1 METLSNLKSIINE
14 SFTQYAGAV
23 LQSRALVDVRDCL
36 KPSARQIFYCMDK
49 YKYTSDKPYSASTA
63 PVAEAMKHF
72 YIHGDS
78 SCLGIIMR
86 AAQPFAMRYPL
97 VDVHGNVGNLMS
109 SGNWAAPRYTKSRLS
124 KMSKSLFADIDK
136 DTISEWRDNFAEDEQ
151 YPAVLPSKG
160 FYNIVNGTSGIGIGM
175 ASSIPQFNIKDVNEA
190 LIKLLWDPT
199 TPFED
204 IYCAPDFATGA
215 ILLNEEQVKESLK
228 NGTGFACKLRAVIE
242 YDTKE
247 RCLVATE
254 IPYGVYT
261 NTICGELEAI
271 LNDEDNPGIDRFNDL
286 TGKTPLIKIYLTKN
300 ANVDRVIK
308 YLYKNTSLQSHYG
321 INMTML
327 EDGRYP
333 RVFGWKETL
342 LQHLKHEELVYRR
355 GFEFDLAKINKR
367 IHILDGLL
375 IALANIEEV
384 VAIIKGSTSTAAA
397 REKLQE
403 KFLLSDAQAKAILEM
418 KLSRLASLEVKK
430 LENERAD
437 LLLEKEKI
445 EAILNNKELLYKE
458 IETGLRAIAT
468 KYGDARRTKVMN
480 IEGEEDEPVE
490 VKSLQ
495 LSLTN
500 KNNIFVTESSSLYTQ
515 RRGGVGTKMKLG
527 NGEFVLSSINIEN
540 VDTVMFFTNTGNL
553 YNCSATALM
562 LNTLV
567 AIESVCSLKNNEKVV
582 AISSVNKK
590 SNKPHILFFTE
601 NGMVKKSLMSDYNT
615 KRSTGIKALT
625 LDEGDCIKSIIFTDS
640 DKVGILTEL
649 GNFVIIETK
658 DIRAIGRT
666 AKGVKAIKLNDGD
679 CVVSAKIIPS
689 DTKEIV
695 SVNNN
700 GLIKKTPIG
709 DFGVQGR
716 GTKGSKI
723 QKIDTDEYIADFYPL
738 TNESEILVASNNSCI
753 KIAVSEI
760 PTLSKGA
767 AGSRSIKLSP
777 NSHIVGISKS

>member
-1 METLSNLKSIINE
+1 MSTANMKPVIE
-14 SFTQYAGAV
+14 SSFRQYAGAV
-23 LQSRALVDVRDCL
+23 LQSRALVDVRDCF
-36 KPSARQIFYCMDK
+36 KPSARQIFYCMQTDK
-49 YKYTSDKPYSASTA
+49 FTHDKPFKKTLKAVGSAMR
-63 PVAEAMKHF
+63 V

-78 SCLGIIMR
+78 SCTGIIMR
-86 AAQPFAMRYPL
+86 SAQPFAMRYPIIE
-97 VDVHGNVGNLMS
+97 VEGSYGNLMES
-109 SGNWAAPRYTKSRLS
+109 ENYAAPRYTSSRLS
-124 KMSKSLFADIDK
+124 QLASRLFEDIDK
-136 DTISEWRDNFAEDEQ
+136 NVIDEWRDNYDDTEQ
-151 YPAVLPSKG
+151 YPTVLPSKG
-160 FYNIVNGTSGIGIGM
+160 FYNIVNGTLGIGIGA
-175 ASSIPQFNIKDVNEA
+175 ASSVPQFNIKDVNEA
-190 LIKLLWDPT
+190 LIKLLWNPSID
-199 TPFED
+199 FNE

-215 ILLNEEQVKESLK
+215 ILLNEEQVKDSLK

-271 LNDEDNPGIDRFNDL
+271 LNSEDNPGIDRFNDL
-286 TGKTPLIKIYLTKN
+286 TGSTPLIKIYLGKN

-327 EDGRYP
+327 ENGRYP
-333 RVFGWKETL
+333 RVFGWKDAL
-342 LQHLKHEELVYRR
+342 LSHIRHEEIVYRR
-355 GFEFDLAKINKR
+355 GFEFDLGKINNR
-367 IHILDGLL
+367 LHILEGLL

-384 VAIIKGSTSTAAA
+384 VQIIKGSTSTAAA

-403 KFLLSDAQAKAILEM
+403 KFLLSDAQAKAILDM

-430 LENERAD
+430 LENEKAE
-437 LLLEKEKI
+437 LLKEKERI
-445 EAILNNKELLYKE
+445 EAILNNTELLYKE
-458 IETGLRAIAT
+458 IEAGFRVVAT
-468 KYGDARRTKVMN
+468 KFGDARRTKIMN

-515 RRGGVGTKMKLG
+515 KRGGVGTKLKLG
-527 NGEFVLSSINIEN
+527 NGEYVMSSINIEN

-553 YNCSATALM
+553 YNCSATSLM

-567 AIESVCSLKNNEKVV
+567 AIESICSVKGKEKVV
-582 AISSVNKK
+582 AISSMNKK
-590 SNKPHILFFTE
+590 SQKPHILFFTE
-601 NGMVKKSLMSDYNT
+601 KGMVKKSLVSDYNT
-615 KRSTGIKALT
+615 KRTTGVKALT
-625 LDEGDCIKSIIFTDS
+625 LDDGDCIKSILFTDS
-640 DKVGILTEL
+640 EKVGILTEL

-666 AKGVKAIKLNDGD
+666 AKGVKAVKLNDGD
-679 CVVSAKIIPS
+679 CLVSAKIIP
-689 DTKEIV
+689 DTTTDIA
-695 SVNNN
+695 SVTNT
-700 GLIKKTPIG
+700 GLIKKTPIS

-723 QKIDTDEYIADFYPL
+723 QKIVDDEWIADFYPL
-738 TNESEILVASNNSCI
+738 TNETEILVASNNSCI
-753 KIAVSEI
+753 KFAVSEI

-777 NSHIVGISKS
+777 NSYIVGISKS

>member
-1 METLSNLKSIINE
+1 MSTANMKPVIE
-14 SFTQYAGAV
+14 SSFRQYAGAV
-23 LQSRALVDVRDCL
+23 LQSRALVDVRDCF
-36 KPSARQIFYCMDK
+36 KPSARQIFYCMQTDK
-49 YKYTSDKPYSASTA
+49 FTHDKPFKKTLKAVGSAMR
-63 PVAEAMKHF
+63 V

-78 SCLGIIMR
+78 SCTGIIMR
-86 AAQPFAMRYPL
+86 SAQPFAMRYPIIE
-97 VDVHGNVGNLMS
+97 VEGSYGNLMES
-109 SGNWAAPRYTKSRLS
+109 ENYAAPRYTSSRLS
-124 KMSKSLFADIDK
+124 QLASRLFEDIDK
-136 DTISEWRDNFAEDEQ
+136 NVIDEWRDNYDDTEQ
-151 YPAVLPSKG
+151 YPTVLPSKG
-160 FYNIVNGTSGIGIGM
+160 FYNIVNGTLGIGIGA
-175 ASSIPQFNIKDVNEA
+175 ASSVPQFNIKDVNEA
-190 LIKLLWDPT
+190 LIKLLWNPSID
-199 TPFED
+199 FNE

-215 ILLNEEQVKESLK
+215 ILLNEEQVKDSLK

-271 LNDEDNPGIDRFNDL
+271 LNSEDNPGIDRFNDL
-286 TGKTPLIKIYLTKN
+286 TGSTPLIKIYLGKS

-327 EDGRYP
+327 ENGRYP
-333 RVFGWKETL
+333 RVFGWKDAL
-342 LQHLKHEELVYRR
+342 LSHIRHEEVVYRR
-355 GFEFDLAKINKR
+355 GFEFDLGKINNR
-367 IHILDGLL
+367 LHILEGLL

-384 VAIIKGSTSTAAA
+384 VQIIKGSTSTAAA

-403 KFLLSDAQAKAILEM
+403 KFLLSDAQAKAILDM

-430 LENERAD
+430 LENEKAE
-437 LLLEKEKI
+437 LLKEKERI
-445 EAILNNKELLYKE
+445 EAILNNTELLYKE
-458 IETGLRAIAT
+458 IEAGFRAVAT
-468 KYGDARRTKVMN
+468 KFGDARRTKIMN

-515 RRGGVGTKMKLG
+515 KRGGVGTKLKLG
-527 NGEFVLSSINIEN
+527 NGEYVMSSINIEN

-553 YNCSATALM
+553 YNCSATSLM

-567 AIESVCSLKNNEKVV
+567 AIESVCSVKGKEKVV
-582 AISSVNKK
+582 AISSMNKK
-590 SNKPHILFFTE
+590 SQKPHILFFTE
-601 NGMVKKSLMSDYNT
+601 KGMIKKSLVSDYNT
-615 KRSTGIKALT
+615 KRTTGVKALT
-625 LDEGDCIKSIIFTDS
+625 LDDGDCIKSILFTDS
-640 DKVGILTEL
+640 EKVGILTEL

-666 AKGVKAIKLNDGD
+666 AKGVKAVKLNDGD
-679 CVVSAKIIPS
+679 CLVSAKIIP
-689 DTKEIV
+689 DTTTDIA
-695 SVNNN
+695 SVTNT
-700 GLIKKTPIG
+700 GLIKKTPIS

-723 QKIDTDEYIADFYPL
+723 QKIVDDEWIADFYPL
-738 TNESEILVASNNSCI
+738 TNETEILVASNNSCI
-753 KIAVSEI
+753 KFAVSEI

-777 NSHIVGISKS
+777 NSYIVGISKS

>member
-1 METLSNLKSIINE
+1 MSTANMKPVIE
-14 SFTQYAGAV
+14 SSFRQYAGAV
-23 LQSRALVDVRDCL
+23 LQSRALVDVRDCF
-36 KPSARQIFYCMDK
+36 KPSARQIFYCMQTDK
-49 YKYTSDKPYSASTA
+49 FTHDKPFKKTLKAVGSAMR
-63 PVAEAMKHF
+63 V

-78 SCLGIIMR
+78 SCTGIIMR
-86 AAQPFAMRYPL
+86 SAQPFAMRYPIIE
-97 VDVHGNVGNLMS
+97 VEGSYGNLMES
-109 SGNWAAPRYTKSRLS
+109 ENYAAPRYTSSRLS
-124 KMSKSLFADIDK
+124 QLASRLFEDIDK
-136 DTISEWRDNFAEDEQ
+136 NVIDEWRDNYDDTEQ
-151 YPAVLPSKG
+151 YPTVLPSKG
-160 FYNIVNGTSGIGIGM
+160 FYNIVNGTLGIGIGA
-175 ASSIPQFNIKDVNEA
+175 ASSVPQFNIKDVNEA
-190 LIKLLWDPT
+190 LIKLLWNPSID
-199 TPFED
+199 FNE

-215 ILLNEEQVKESLK
+215 ILLNEEQVKDSLK

-271 LNDEDNPGIDRFNDL
+271 LNSEDNPGIDRFNDL
-286 TGKTPLIKIYLTKN
+286 TGSTPLIKIYLGKS

-327 EDGRYP
+327 ENGRYP
-333 RVFGWKETL
+333 RVFGWKDAL
-342 LQHLKHEELVYRR
+342 LSHIRHEEIVYRR
-355 GFEFDLAKINKR
+355 GFEFDLGKINNR
-367 IHILDGLL
+367 LHILEGLL

-384 VAIIKGSTSTAAA
+384 VQIIKGSTSTAAA

-403 KFLLSDAQAKAILEM
+403 KFLLSDAQAKAILDM

-430 LENERAD
+430 LENEKAE
-437 LLLEKEKI
+437 LLKEKERI
-445 EAILNNKELLYKE
+445 EAILNNTELLYKE
-458 IETGLRAIAT
+458 IEAGFRAVAT
-468 KYGDARRTKVMN
+468 KFGDARRTKIMN

-515 RRGGVGTKMKLG
+515 KRGGVGTKLKLG
-527 NGEFVLSSINIEN
+527 NGEYVMSSINIEN

-553 YNCSATALM
+553 YNCSATSLM

-567 AIESVCSLKNNEKVV
+567 AIESVCSVKSKEKVV
-582 AISSVNKK
+582 AISSMNKK
-590 SNKPHILFFTE
+590 SQKPHILFFTE
-601 NGMVKKSLMSDYNT
+601 KGMVKKSLVSDYNT
-615 KRSTGIKALT
+615 KRTTGVKALT
-625 LDEGDCIKSIIFTDS
+625 LDDGDCIKSILFTDS
-640 DKVGILTEL
+640 EKVGILTEL

-666 AKGVKAIKLNDGD
+666 AKGVKAVKLNDGD
-679 CVVSAKIIPS
+679 CLVSAKIIP
-689 DTKEIV
+689 DTTTDIA
-695 SVNNN
+695 SVTNT
-700 GLIKKTPIG
+700 GLIKKTPIS

-723 QKIDTDEYIADFYPL
+723 QKIVDDEWIADFYPL
-738 TNESEILVASNNSCI
+738 TNETEILVASNNSCI
-753 KIAVSEI
+753 KFAVSEI

-777 NSHIVGISKS
+777 NSYIVGISKS

>member
-1 METLSNLKSIINE
+1 MSNLGKVVND

-23 LQSRALVDVRDCL
+23 LQSRALVDVRDCF
-36 KPSARQIFYCMDK
+36 KPSARQIFYCMQTDK
-49 YKYTSDKPYSASTA
+49 FTNDKPFKKTLKAIGSA
-63 PVAEAMKHF
+63 MRM

-78 SCLGIIMR
+78 SCEGVIMR
-86 AAQPFAMRYPL
+86 AGQPFAMRYPIIE
-97 VDVHGNVGNLMS
+97 VEGSYGNLME
-109 SGNWAAPRYTKSRLS
+109 SGNWAAPRYTSSKLS
-124 KMSKSLFADIDK
+124 KVASYLFEDIDK
-136 DTISEWRDNFAEDEQ
+136 NVIDEWRDNYDDTEQ
-151 YPAVLPSKG
+151 YPTVLPSKG
-160 FYNIVNGTSGIGIGM
+160 FYNIVNGTLGIGIGA
-175 ASSIPQFNIKDVNEA
+175 ASSVPQFNIKDVNEA
-190 LIKLLWDPT
+190 LIKLLWNPAID
-199 TPFED
+199 FEE

-215 ILLNEEQVKESLK
+215 ILLNEEQIKESLK

-271 LNDEDNPGIDRFNDL
+271 LNSEDNPGIDRFNDL
-286 TGKTPLIKIYLTKN
+286 TGSTPLIKIYLSKS

-333 RVFGWKETL
+333 RVFGWKDAL
-342 LQHLKHEELVYRR
+342 LSHIRHEETVYRR
-355 GFEFDLAKINKR
+355 GFEFDLGKINNR
-367 IHILDGLL
+367 LHILEGLL

-384 VAIIKGSTSTAAA
+384 VQIIKGSTSTAAA

-403 KFLLSDAQAKAILEM
+403 KFLLSDAQAKAILDM

-430 LENERAD
+430 LENEKAE
-437 LLLEKEKI
+437 LLKEKERI
-445 EAILNNKELLYKE
+445 EAILNNTELLYKE
-458 IETGLRAIAT
+458 IETGFRAVAT
-468 KYGDARRTKVMN
+468 KFGDARRTKIMN

-515 RRGGVGTKMKLG
+515 KRGGVGTKLKLG
-527 NGEFVLSSINIEN
+527 NGEYVMSSINIEN

-553 YNCSATALM
+553 YNCSATSLM

-567 AIESVCSLKNNEKVV
+567 AIESVCSVKNNEKVV
-582 AISSVNKK
+582 AISSMNKK
-590 SNKPHILFFTE
+590 SSKPHILFFTE
-601 NGMVKKSLMSDYNT
+601 KGMVKKSLVSDYNT
-615 KRSTGIKALT
+615 KRTTGVKALT
-625 LDEGDCIKSIIFTDS
+625 LDDGDCIKSILFTDS
-640 DKVGILTEL
+640 EKVGILTEL

-679 CVVSAKIIPS
+679 CLVSAKIIPETTTDIAS
-689 DTKEIV
+689 V
-695 SVNNN
+695 SNI
-700 GLIKKTPIG
+700 GLIKKTPIS

-723 QKIDTDEYIADFYPL
+723 QKIGEDEWIADFYPL
-738 TNESEILVASNNSCI
+738 TIETEILVASNNSCI
-753 KIAVSEI
+753 KFAVSEI

>member
-1 METLSNLKSIINE
+1 MSNLGRVVND

-23 LQSRALVDVRDCL
+23 LQSRALVDVRDCF
-36 KPSARQIFYCMDK
+36 KPSARQIFYCMQTDK
-49 YKYTSDKPYSASTA
+49 FTNDKPFKKTLKAIGSA
-63 PVAEAMKHF
+63 MRM

-78 SCLGIIMR
+78 SCEGVIMR
-86 AAQPFAMRYPL
+86 AGQPFAMRYPIIE
-97 VDVHGNVGNLMS
+97 VEGSYGNLME
-109 SGNWAAPRYTKSRLS
+109 SGNWAAPRYTSSKLS
-124 KMSKSLFADIDK
+124 KVATYLFEDIDK
-136 DTISEWRDNFAEDEQ
+136 NVIDEWRDNYDDTEQ
-151 YPAVLPSKG
+151 YPTVLPSKG
-160 FYNIVNGTSGIGIGM
+160 FYNIVNGTLGIGIGA
-175 ASSIPQFNIKDVNEA
+175 ASSVPQFNIKDVNEA
-190 LIKLLWDPT
+190 LIKLLWNPSID
-199 TPFED
+199 FNE

-215 ILLNEEQVKESLK
+215 ILLNEEQVKDSLK

-271 LNDEDNPGIDRFNDL
+271 LNSEDNPGIDRFNDL
-286 TGKTPLIKIYLTKN
+286 TGSTPLIKIYLGKS

-327 EDGRYP
+327 ENGRYP
-333 RVFGWKETL
+333 RVFGWKDAL
-342 LQHLKHEELVYRR
+342 LSHIRHEETVYRR
-355 GFEFDLAKINKR
+355 GFEFDLGKINNR
-367 IHILDGLL
+367 LHILEGLL

-384 VAIIKGSTSTAAA
+384 VQIIKGSTSTAAA

-403 KFLLSDAQAKAILEM
+403 KFLLSDAQAKAILDM

-430 LENERAD
+430 LENEKAE
-437 LLLEKEKI
+437 LLKEKERI
-445 EAILNNKELLYKE
+445 EAILNNTELLYKE
-458 IETGLRAIAT
+458 IEAGFRAVAT
-468 KYGDARRTKVMN
+468 KFGDARRTKIMN

-515 RRGGVGTKMKLG
+515 KRGGVGTKLKLG
-527 NGEFVLSSINIEN
+527 NGEYVMSSINIEN

-553 YNCSATALM
+553 YNCSATSLM

-567 AIESVCSLKNNEKVV
+567 AIESVCSVKGKEKVV
-582 AISSVNKK
+582 AISSMNKK
-590 SNKPHILFFTE
+590 SQKPHILFFTE
-601 NGMVKKSLMSDYNT
+601 KGMVKKSLVSDYNT
-615 KRSTGIKALT
+615 KRTTGVKALT
-625 LDEGDCIKSIIFTDS
+625 LDDGDCIKSILFTDS
-640 DKVGILTEL
+640 EKVGILTEL

-666 AKGVKAIKLNDGD
+666 AKGVKAVKLNDGD
-679 CVVSAKIIPS
+679 CLVSAKIIP
-689 DTKEIV
+689 DTTTDIA
-695 SVNNN
+695 SVTNT
-700 GLIKKTPIG
+700 GLIKKTPIS

-723 QKIDTDEYIADFYPL
+723 QKIVDDEWIADFYPL
-738 TNESEILVASNNSCI
+738 TNETEILVASNNSCI
-753 KIAVSEI
+753 KFAVSEI

-777 NSHIVGISKS
+777 NSYIVGISKS

>member
-1 METLSNLKSIINE
+1 MSTANMKPVIE
-14 SFTQYAGAV
+14 SSFRQYAGAV
-23 LQSRALVDVRDCL
+23 LQSRALVDVRDCF
-36 KPSARQIFYCMDK
+36 KPSARQIFYCMQTDK
-49 YKYTSDKPYSASTA
+49 FTHDKPFKKTLKAVGSAMR
-63 PVAEAMKHF
+63 V

-78 SCLGIIMR
+78 SCTGIIMR
-86 AAQPFAMRYPL
+86 SAQPFAMRYPIIE
-97 VDVHGNVGNLMS
+97 VEGSYGNLMES
-109 SGNWAAPRYTKSRLS
+109 ENYAAPRYTSSRLS
-124 KMSKSLFADIDK
+124 QLASRLFEDIDK
-136 DTISEWRDNFAEDEQ
+136 NVIDEWRDNYDDTEQ
-151 YPAVLPSKG
+151 YPTVLPSKG
-160 FYNIVNGTSGIGIGM
+160 FYNIVNGTLGIGIGA
-175 ASSIPQFNIKDVNEA
+175 ASSVPQFNIKDVNEA
-190 LIKLLWDPT
+190 LIKLLWNPSID
-199 TPFED
+199 FNE

-215 ILLNEEQVKESLK
+215 ILLNEEQVKDSLK

-271 LNDEDNPGIDRFNDL
+271 LNSEDNPGIDRFNDL
-286 TGKTPLIKIYLTKN
+286 TGSTPLIKIYLGKS

-327 EDGRYP
+327 ENGRYP
-333 RVFGWKETL
+333 RVFGWKDAL
-342 LQHLKHEELVYRR
+342 LSHIRHEEVVYRR
-355 GFEFDLAKINKR
+355 GFEFDLGKINNR
-367 IHILDGLL
+367 LHILEGLL

-384 VAIIKGSTSTAAA
+384 VQIIKGSTSTAAA

-403 KFLLSDAQAKAILEM
+403 KFLLSDAQAKAILDM

-430 LENERAD
+430 LENEKAE
-437 LLLEKEKI
+437 LLKEKERI
-445 EAILNNKELLYKE
+445 EAILNNTELLYKE
-458 IETGLRAIAT
+458 IEAGFRVVAT
-468 KYGDARRTKVMN
+468 KFGDARRTKIMN

-515 RRGGVGTKMKLG
+515 KRGGVGTKLKLG
-527 NGEFVLSSINIEN
+527 NGEYVMSSINIEN

-553 YNCSATALM
+553 YNCSATSLM

-567 AIESVCSLKNNEKVV
+567 AIESVCSVKGKEKVV
-582 AISSVNKK
+582 AISSMNKK
-590 SNKPHILFFTE
+590 SQKPHILFFTE
-601 NGMVKKSLMSDYNT
+601 KGMVKKSLVSDYNT
-615 KRSTGIKALT
+615 KRTTGVKALT
-625 LDEGDCIKSIIFTDS
+625 LDDGDCIKSILFTDS
-640 DKVGILTEL
+640 EKVGILTEL

-666 AKGVKAIKLNDGD
+666 AKGVKAVKLNDGD
-679 CVVSAKIIPS
+679 CLVSAKIIP
-689 DTKEIV
+689 DTTTDIA
-695 SVNNN
+695 SVTNT
-700 GLIKKTPIG
+700 GLIKKTPIS

-723 QKIDTDEYIADFYPL
+723 QKIGDDEWIADFYPL
-738 TNESEILVASNNSCI
+738 TNETEILVASNNSCI
-753 KIAVSEI
+753 KFAVSEI

-777 NSHIVGISKS
+777 NSYIVGISKS

>member
-1 METLSNLKSIINE
+1 MSNLGRVVND

-23 LQSRALVDVRDCL
+23 LQSRALVDVRDCF
-36 KPSARQIFYCMDK
+36 KPSARQIFYCMQTDK
-49 YKYTSDKPYSASTA
+49 FTNDKPFKKTLKAIGSA
-63 PVAEAMKHF
+63 MRM

-78 SCLGIIMR
+78 SCEGVIMR
-86 AAQPFAMRYPL
+86 AGQPFAMRYPIIE
-97 VDVHGNVGNLMS
+97 VEGSYGNLME
-109 SGNWAAPRYTKSRLS
+109 SGNWAAPRYTSSKLS
-124 KMSKSLFADIDK
+124 KVATYLFEDIDK
-136 DTISEWRDNFAEDEQ
+136 NVIDEWRDNYDDTEQ
-151 YPAVLPSKG
+151 YPTVLPSKG
-160 FYNIVNGTSGIGIGM
+160 FYNIVNGTLGIGIGA
-175 ASSIPQFNIKDVNEA
+175 ASSVPQFNIKDVNEA
-190 LIKLLWDPT
+190 LIKLLWNPSID
-199 TPFED
+199 FNE

-215 ILLNEEQVKESLK
+215 ILLNEEQVKDSLK

-271 LNDEDNPGIDRFNDL
+271 LNSEDNPGIDRFNDL
-286 TGKTPLIKIYLTKN
+286 TGSTPLIKIYLGKS

-327 EDGRYP
+327 ENGRYP
-333 RVFGWKETL
+333 RVFGWKDAL
-342 LQHLKHEELVYRR
+342 LSHIRHEEVVYRR
-355 GFEFDLAKINKR
+355 GFEFDLGKINNR
-367 IHILDGLL
+367 LHILEGLL

-384 VAIIKGSTSTAAA
+384 VQIIKGSTSTAAA

-403 KFLLSDAQAKAILEM
+403 KFLLSDAQAKAILDM

-430 LENERAD
+430 LENEKAE
-437 LLLEKEKI
+437 LLKEKERI
-445 EAILNNKELLYKE
+445 EAILNNTELLYKE
-458 IETGLRAIAT
+458 IEAGFRAVAT
-468 KYGDARRTKVMN
+468 KFGDARRTKIMN

-515 RRGGVGTKMKLG
+515 KRGGVGTKLKLG
-527 NGEFVLSSINIEN
+527 NGEYVMSSINIEN

-553 YNCSATALM
+553 YNCSATSLM

-567 AIESVCSLKNNEKVV
+567 AIESVCSVKSKEKVV
-582 AISSVNKK
+582 AISSMNKK
-590 SNKPHILFFTE
+590 SQKPHILFFTE
-601 NGMVKKSLMSDYNT
+601 KGMVKKSLVSDYNT
-615 KRSTGIKALT
+615 KRTTGVKALT
-625 LDEGDCIKSIIFTDS
+625 LDDGDCIKSILFTDS
-640 DKVGILTEL
+640 EKVGILTEL

-666 AKGVKAIKLNDGD
+666 AKGVKAVKLNDGD
-679 CVVSAKIIPS
+679 CLVSAKIIPEATN
-689 DTKEIV
+689 DIA
-695 SVNNN
+695 SVTNT
-700 GLIKKTPIG
+700 GLIKKTPIS

-723 QKIDTDEYIADFYPL
+723 QKIVDNEWIADFYPL
-738 TNESEILVASNNSCI
+738 TNETEILVASNNSCI
-753 KIAVSEI
+753 KFAVSEI

-777 NSHIVGISKS
+777 NSYIVGISKS

>member
-1 METLSNLKSIINE
+1 MSNLGKVVNE

-23 LQSRALVDVRDCL
+23 LQSRALVDVRDCF
-36 KPSARQIFYCMDK
+36 KPSARQIFYCMQTDK
-49 YKYTSDKPYSASTA
+49 FTNDKPFKKTLKAIGSA
-63 PVAEAMKHF
+63 MRM

-78 SCLGIIMR
+78 SCEGVIMR
-86 AAQPFAMRYPL
+86 AGQPFAMRYPIIE
-97 VDVHGNVGNLMS
+97 VEGSYGNLME
-109 SGNWAAPRYTKSRLS
+109 SGNWAAPRYTSSKLS
-124 KMSKSLFADIDK
+124 KVASYLFEDIDK
-136 DTISEWRDNFAEDEQ
+136 NVIDEWRDNYDDTEQ
-151 YPAVLPSKG
+151 YPTVLPSKG
-160 FYNIVNGTSGIGIGM
+160 FYNIVNGTLGIGIGA
-175 ASSIPQFNIKDVNEA
+175 ASSVPQFNIKDVNEA
-190 LIKLLWDPT
+190 LIKLLWNPAID
-199 TPFED
+199 FEE

-215 ILLNEEQVKESLK
+215 ILLNEEQIKESLK

-271 LNDEDNPGIDRFNDL
+271 LNSEDNPGIDRFNDL
-286 TGKTPLIKIYLTKN
+286 TGSTPLIKIYLTKS

-333 RVFGWKETL
+333 RVFGWKDAL
-342 LQHLKHEELVYRR
+342 LSHIRHEETVYRR
-355 GFEFDLAKINKR
+355 GFEFDLAKINNR
-367 IHILDGLL
+367 LHILEGLL

-384 VAIIKGSTSTAAA
+384 VQIIKGSTSTAAA

-403 KFLLSDAQAKAILEM
+403 KFLLSDAQSKAILDM

-430 LENERAD
+430 LENEKAE
-437 LLLEKEKI
+437 LIKEKERI
-445 EAILNNKELLYKE
+445 EAILNNTELLYKE
-458 IETGLRAIAT
+458 IEAGFRAVAT
-468 KYGDARRTKVMN
+468 KFGDARRTKIMN

-515 RRGGVGTKMKLG
+515 KRGGVGTKLKLG
-527 NGEFVLSSINIEN
+527 NGEYVMSSINIEN
-540 VDTVMFFTNTGNL
+540 VDTVMFFTNIGNL
-553 YNCSATALM
+553 YNCSATSLM

-567 AIESVCSLKNNEKVV
+567 AIESICSVKNNEKVV
-582 AISSVNKK
+582 AISSMNKK
-590 SNKPHILFFTE
+590 SSKPHILFFTE
-601 NGMVKKSLMSDYNT
+601 KGMVKKSLVSDYNT
-615 KRSTGIKALT
+615 KRTTGVKALT
-625 LDEGDCIKSIIFTDS
+625 LDDGDCIKSILFTDS
-640 DKVGILTEL
+640 EKVGILTEL

-679 CVVSAKIIPS
+679 CLVSAKIIPETTTDIAS
-689 DTKEIV
+689 V
-695 SVNNN
+695 SNI
-700 GLIKKTPIG
+700 GLIKKTPIS
-709 DFGVQGR
+709 DFSTQGR

-723 QKIDTDEYIADFYPL
+723 QKIGEDEWIADFYPL
-738 TNESEILVASNNSCI
+738 TTETEILVASNNSCI
-753 KIAVSEI
+753 KFAVSEI

>member
-1 METLSNLKSIINE
+1 MSNLSSIITE

-23 LQSRALVDVRDCL
+23 LQSRALIDVRDCV
-36 KPSARQIFYCMDK
+36 KPSARQIFYALYTDK
-49 YKYTSDKPYSASTA
+49 FVHTKPYKKTLKAVGSLSR
-63 PVAEAMKHF
+63 F

-78 SCLGIIMR
+78 SAVGVLMR
-86 AAQPFAMRYPL
+86 SGQDFSMRYPL
-97 VDVHGNVGNLMS
+97 VDINGNCGTQFKPKD
-109 SGNWAAPRYTKSRLS
+109 WAHQRYTESRLAEIS
-124 KMSKSLFADIDK
+124 SIMFEDIEK
-136 DTISEWRDNFAEDEQ
+136 NTISEWRDNYDDTEQ

-160 FYNIVNGTSGIGIGM
+160 FYNIVNGTMGIGIG
-175 ASSIPQFNIKDVNEA
+175 AAASIPQFNLKEVNEA
-190 LIKLLWDPT
+190 LIKLLWNSNVD
-199 TPFED
+199 FEE
-204 IYCAPDFATGA
+204 IYCAPDFATGG

-228 NGTGFACKLRAVIE
+228 NGTGFACKLRAVVE
-242 YDTKE
+242 YDSKE
-247 RCLVATE
+247 RCLIATE

-261 NTICGELEAI
+261 NTICEELKAI
-271 LNDEDNPGIDRFNDL
+271 LNDENNPGIDKYNDL
-286 TGKTPLIKIYLTKN
+286 TGETTIIKIYLSKN
-300 ANVDRVIK
+300 ANIDKVIK

-333 RVFGWKETL
+333 RVFGWKDAL
-342 LQHLKHEELVYRR
+342 LSHLKHEEIVYRR
-355 GFEFDLAKINKR
+355 GFEFDLSKINNR
-367 IHILDGLL
+367 LHILDGLL

-384 VAIIKGSTSTAAA
+384 VQIIKGATSTAAA

-403 KFLLSDAQAKAILEM
+403 KFLLTDVQAKAILDM

-430 LENERAD
+430 LENEKAE
-437 LLLEKEKI
+437 LLTEKERI

-458 IETGLRAIAT
+458 IENGFNEVI
-468 KYGDARRTKVMN
+468 KKFGDARRTKIMN
-480 IEGEEDEPVE
+480 IESEEDEPVE

-500 KNNIFVTESSSLYTQ
+500 KNNIFVTESSSLYKQ
-515 RRGGVGTKMKLG
+515 KRGGVGTKLKLG

-567 AIESVCSLKNNEKVV
+567 AIESVCAVKPNEQVV
-582 AISSVNKK
+582 AISSMNKK
-590 SNKPHILFFTE
+590 NAKPHILFFTE
-601 NGMVKKSLMSDYNT
+601 KGMVKKSLVSDYNT
-615 KRSTGIKALT
+615 KRTTGVKALT
-625 LDEGDCIKSIIFTDS
+625 LDDGDCIKSIIFTDS
-640 DKVGILTEL
+640 DRVGILTEL

-666 AKGVKAIKLNDGD
+666 AKGVKAIKLNEGD
-679 CVVSAKIIPS
+679 CVVSAKIIPTTTTDIAS
-689 DTKEIV
+689 V
-695 SVNNN
+695 SNI
-700 GLIKKTPIG
+700 GLIKKTPIA

-723 QKIDTDEYIADFYPL
+723 QKIGEDEWIADFYPL
-738 TNESEILVASNNSCI
+738 TTETEILVASNNSCI
-753 KIAVSEI
+753 KFSVSEI
-760 PTLSKGA
+760 PALSKGA

>member
-1 METLSNLKSIINE
+1 MSTANMKPVIE
-14 SFTQYAGAV
+14 SSFRQYAGAV
-23 LQSRALVDVRDCL
+23 LQSRALVDVRDCF
-36 KPSARQIFYCMDK
+36 KPSARQIFYCMQTDK
-49 YKYTSDKPYSASTA
+49 FTHDKPFKKTLKAVGSAMR
-63 PVAEAMKHF
+63 V

-78 SCLGIIMR
+78 SCTGIIMR
-86 AAQPFAMRYPL
+86 SAQPFAMRYPIIE
-97 VDVHGNVGNLMS
+97 VEGSYGNLMES
-109 SGNWAAPRYTKSRLS
+109 ENYAAPRYTSSRLS
-124 KMSKSLFADIDK
+124 QLASRLFEDIDK
-136 DTISEWRDNFAEDEQ
+136 NVIDEWRDNYDDTEQ
-151 YPAVLPSKG
+151 YPTVLPSKG
-160 FYNIVNGTSGIGIGM
+160 FYNIVNGTLGIGIGA
-175 ASSIPQFNIKDVNEA
+175 ASSVPQFNIKDVNEA
-190 LIKLLWDPT
+190 LIKLLWNPSID
-199 TPFED
+199 FNE

-215 ILLNEEQVKESLK
+215 ILLNEEQVKDSLK

-271 LNDEDNPGIDRFNDL
+271 LNSEDNPGIDRFNDL
-286 TGKTPLIKIYLTKN
+286 TGSTPLIKIYLGKN

-327 EDGRYP
+327 ENGRYP
-333 RVFGWKETL
+333 RVFGWKDAL
-342 LQHLKHEELVYRR
+342 LSHIRHEETVYRR
-355 GFEFDLAKINKR
+355 GFEFDLGKINNR
-367 IHILDGLL
+367 LHILEGLL
-375 IALANIEEV
+375 IALASIEEV
-384 VAIIKGSTSTAAA
+384 VQIIKGSTSTAAA

-403 KFLLSDAQAKAILEM
+403 KFLLSDAQAKAILDM

-430 LENERAD
+430 LENEKAE
-437 LLLEKEKI
+437 LLKEKERI
-445 EAILNNKELLYKE
+445 EAILNNTELLYKE
-458 IETGLRAIAT
+458 IEAGFRAVAT
-468 KYGDARRTKVMN
+468 KFGDARRTKIMN

-515 RRGGVGTKMKLG
+515 KRGGVGTKLKLG
-527 NGEFVLSSINIEN
+527 NGEYVMSSINIEN

-553 YNCSATALM
+553 YNCSATSLM

-567 AIESVCSLKNNEKVV
+567 AIESICSVKGKEKVV
-582 AISSVNKK
+582 AISSMNKK
-590 SNKPHILFFTE
+590 SQKPHILFFTE
-601 NGMVKKSLMSDYNT
+601 KGMVKKSLVSDYNT
-615 KRSTGIKALT
+615 KRTTGVKALT
-625 LDEGDCIKSIIFTDS
+625 LDDGDCIKSILFTDS
-640 DKVGILTEL
+640 EKVGILTEL

-666 AKGVKAIKLNDGD
+666 AKGVKAVKLNDGD
-679 CVVSAKIIPS
+679 CLVSAKIIP
-689 DTKEIV
+689 DTTTDIA
-695 SVNNN
+695 SVTNT
-700 GLIKKTPIG
+700 GLIKKTPIS

-723 QKIDTDEYIADFYPL
+723 QKIVDDEWIADFYPL
-738 TNESEILVASNNSCI
+738 TNETEILVASNNSCI
-753 KIAVSEI
+753 KFAVSEI

-777 NSHIVGISKS
+777 NSYIVGISKS

>member
-1 METLSNLKSIINE
+1 MSTANMKPVIE
-14 SFTQYAGAV
+14 SSFRQYAGAV
-23 LQSRALVDVRDCL
+23 LQSRALVDVRDCF
-36 KPSARQIFYCMDK
+36 KPSARQIFYCMQTDK
-49 YKYTSDKPYSASTA
+49 FTHDKPFKKTLKAVGSAMR
-63 PVAEAMKHF
+63 V

-78 SCLGIIMR
+78 SCTGIIMR
-86 AAQPFAMRYPL
+86 SAQPFAMRYPIIE
-97 VDVHGNVGNLMS
+97 VEGSYGNLMES
-109 SGNWAAPRYTKSRLS
+109 ENYAAPRYTSSKLS
-124 KMSKSLFADIDK
+124 KVASYLFEDIDK
-136 DTISEWRDNFAEDEQ
+136 NVIDEWRDNYDDTEQ
-151 YPAVLPSKG
+151 YPTVLPSKG
-160 FYNIVNGTSGIGIGM
+160 FYNIVNGTLGIGIGA
-175 ASSIPQFNIKDVNEA
+175 ASSVPQFNIKDVNEA
-190 LIKLLWDPT
+190 LIKLLWNPAID
-199 TPFED
+199 FEE

-215 ILLNEEQVKESLK
+215 ILLNEEQIKESLK

-271 LNDEDNPGIDRFNDL
+271 LNSEDNPGIDRFNDL
-286 TGKTPLIKIYLTKN
+286 TGSTPLIKIYLSKS

-333 RVFGWKETL
+333 RVFGWKDAL
-342 LQHLKHEELVYRR
+342 LSHIRHEETVYRR
-355 GFEFDLAKINKR
+355 GFEFDLGKINNR
-367 IHILDGLL
+367 LHILEGLL

-384 VAIIKGSTSTAAA
+384 VQIIKGSTSTAAA

-403 KFLLSDAQAKAILEM
+403 KFLLSDAQAKAILDM

-430 LENERAD
+430 LENEKTE
-437 LLLEKEKI
+437 LLKEKERI
-445 EAILNNKELLYKE
+445 EAILNNTELLYKE
-458 IETGLRAIAT
+458 IEAGFRAVAT
-468 KYGDARRTKVMN
+468 KFGDARRTKIMN

-515 RRGGVGTKMKLG
+515 KRGGVGTKLKLG
-527 NGEFVLSSINIEN
+527 NGEYVMSSINIEN

-553 YNCSATALM
+553 YNCSATSLM

-567 AIESVCSLKNNEKVV
+567 AIESVCSVKNNEKVV
-582 AISSVNKK
+582 AISSMNKK
-590 SNKPHILFFTE
+590 ATKPHILFFTE
-601 NGMVKKSLMSDYNT
+601 KGMVKKSLVSDYNT
-615 KRSTGIKALT
+615 KRTTGVKALT
-625 LDEGDCIKSIIFTDS
+625 LDDDDCIKSILFTDS
-640 DKVGILTEL
+640 EKVGILTEL

-666 AKGVKAIKLNDGD
+666 AKGVKAIKLNEGD
-679 CVVSAKIIPS
+679 CLVSAKIIPETTTDIAS
-689 DTKEIV
+689 V
-695 SVNNN
+695 SNI
-700 GLIKKTPIG
+700 GLIKKTPIS

-723 QKIDTDEYIADFYPL
+723 QKIGEDEWIADFYPL
-738 TNESEILVASNNSCI
+738 TTETEILVASNNSCI
-753 KIAVSEI
+753 KFAVSEI
-760 PTLSKGA
+760 PALSKGA

>member
-1 METLSNLKSIINE
+1 MSNLGRVVND

-23 LQSRALVDVRDCL
+23 LQSRALVDVRDCF
-36 KPSARQIFYCMDK
+36 KPSARQIFYCMQTDK
-49 YKYTSDKPYSASTA
+49 FTNDKPFKKTLKAIGSA
-63 PVAEAMKHF
+63 MRM

-78 SCLGIIMR
+78 SCEGVIMR
-86 AAQPFAMRYPL
+86 AGQPFAMRYPIIE
-97 VDVHGNVGNLMS
+97 VEGSYGNLME
-109 SGNWAAPRYTKSRLS
+109 SGNWAAPRYTSSKLS
-124 KMSKSLFADIDK
+124 KVATYLFEDIDK
-136 DTISEWRDNFAEDEQ
+136 NVIDEWRDNYDDTEQ
-151 YPAVLPSKG
+151 YPTVLPSKG
-160 FYNIVNGTSGIGIGM
+160 FYNIVNGTLGIGIGA
-175 ASSIPQFNIKDVNEA
+175 ASSVPQFNIKDVNEA
-190 LIKLLWDPT
+190 LIKLLWNPSID
-199 TPFED
+199 FNE

-215 ILLNEEQVKESLK
+215 ILLNEEQVKDSLK

-271 LNDEDNPGIDRFNDL
+271 LNSEDNPGIDRFNDL
-286 TGKTPLIKIYLTKN
+286 TGSTPLIKIYLGKS

-327 EDGRYP
+327 ENGRYP
-333 RVFGWKETL
+333 RVFGWKDAL
-342 LQHLKHEELVYRR
+342 LSHIRHEEVVYRR
-355 GFEFDLAKINKR
+355 GFEFDLGKINNR
-367 IHILDGLL
+367 LHILEGLL

-384 VAIIKGSTSTAAA
+384 VQIIKGSTSTAAA

-403 KFLLSDAQAKAILEM
+403 KFLLSDAQAKAILDM

-430 LENERAD
+430 LENEKAE
-437 LLLEKEKI
+437 LLKEKERI
-445 EAILNNKELLYKE
+445 EAILNNTELLYKE
-458 IETGLRAIAT
+458 IEAGFRAVAT
-468 KYGDARRTKVMN
+468 KFGDARRTKIMN

-515 RRGGVGTKMKLG
+515 KRGGVGTKLKLG
-527 NGEFVLSSINIEN
+527 NGEYVMSSINIEN

-553 YNCSATALM
+553 YNCSATSLM

-567 AIESVCSLKNNEKVV
+567 AIESVCSVKGKEKVV
-582 AISSVNKK
+582 AISSMNKK
-590 SNKPHILFFTE
+590 SQKPHILFFTE
-601 NGMVKKSLMSDYNT
+601 KGMVKKSLVSDYNT
-615 KRSTGIKALT
+615 KRTTGVKALT
-625 LDEGDCIKSIIFTDS
+625 LDDGDCIKSILFTDS
-640 DKVGILTEL
+640 EKVGILTEL

-679 CVVSAKIIPS
+679 CLVSAKIIPEATT
-689 DTKEIV
+689 DIA
-695 SVNNN
+695 SVTNT
-700 GLIKKTPIG
+700 GLIKKTPIS

-723 QKIDTDEYIADFYPL
+723 QKIVVDEWIADFYPL
-738 TNESEILVASNNSCI
+738 TNETEILVASNNSCI
-753 KIAVSEI
+753 KFAVSEI

-777 NSHIVGISKS
+777 NSYIVGISKS

>member
-1 METLSNLKSIINE
+1 MSNLKSIINE

-72 YIHGDS
+72 YIHGDI

-109 SGNWAAPRYTKSRLS
+109 SGNWAAARYTKSRLS
-124 KMSKSLFADIDK
+124 KLSKSLFADIDK

-199 TPFED
+199 VPFED

-215 ILLNEEQVKESLK
+215 ILLNEEQVKESLE

-242 YDTKE
+242 YDAKE

-261 NTICGELEAI
+261 NTICGELENI
-271 LNDEDNPGIDRFNDL
+271 LNDDDNPGIDRFNDL

-308 YLYKNTSLQSHYG
+308 YLYKNTSLQSHYA

-333 RVFGWKETL
+333 RVFGWKEAL
-342 LQHLKHEELVYRR
+342 LQHLKHEEVVYRR

-430 LENERAD
+430 LENERTD

-468 KYGDARRTKVMN
+468 KYGDARRTKIMN

-490 VKSLQ
+490 IKSLV
-495 LSLTN
+495 LNLTN
-500 KNNIFVTESSSLYTQ
+500 KNNIVISEASSLYVSKK
-515 RRGGVGTKMKLG
+515 GAAGTKMKLDKDEYIVATT
-527 NGEFVLSSINIEN
+527 NGKTN
-540 VDTVMFFTNTGNL
+540 DTLLLFTNRGNYYSYDIKYL
-553 YNCSATALM
+553 
-562 LNTLV
+562 
-567 AIESVCSLKNNEKVV
+567 ESNSKIAVEQLIPIQNQEKVCN
-582 AISSVNKK
+582 ITNQSSDNKEYV
-590 SNKPHILFFTE
+590 ILITKE
-601 NGMVKKSLMSDYNT
+601 GYVKKSLISDLNS
-615 KRSTGIKALT
+615 KRKQGIKVISLGDK
-625 LDEGDCIKSIIFTDS
+625 DEIISVLFCND
-640 DKVGILTEL
+640 DNFGILTL
-649 GNFVIIETK
+649 KGQFLISTSK
-658 DIRAIGRT
+658 DINPVGRV
-666 AKGVKAIKLNDGD
+666 AKGIRGIKLDNDIVISARIVPKDVEDYVFITSNGVIKRVKSTEFTTGGHNTKGSRLLKIGEKDTLKDFLPITNEKNIIIQAEKSQVKIGINTITRVSKKATGSSAIKLNNDNK
-679 CVVSAKIIPS
+679 VI
-689 DTKEIV
+689 
-695 SVNNN
+695 
-700 GLIKKTPIG
+700 GLVTI
-709 DFGVQGR
+709 
-716 GTKGSKI
+716 
-723 QKIDTDEYIADFYPL
+723 
-738 TNESEILVASNNSCI
+738 
-753 KIAVSEI
+753 
-760 PTLSKGA
+760 
-767 AGSRSIKLSP
+767 
-777 NSHIVGISKS
+777 

>member
-1 METLSNLKSIINE
+1 MSNLGKVVND

-23 LQSRALVDVRDCL
+23 LQSRALVDVRDCF
-36 KPSARQIFYCMDK
+36 KPSARQIFYCMQTDK
-49 YKYTSDKPYSASTA
+49 FTNDKPFKKTLKAIGSA
-63 PVAEAMKHF
+63 MRM

-78 SCLGIIMR
+78 SCEGVIMR
-86 AAQPFAMRYPL
+86 AGQPFAMRYPIIE
-97 VDVHGNVGNLMS
+97 VEGSYGNLME
-109 SGNWAAPRYTKSRLS
+109 SGNWAAPRYTSSKLS
-124 KMSKSLFADIDK
+124 KVATYLFEDIDK
-136 DTISEWRDNFAEDEQ
+136 NVIDEWRDNYDDTEQ
-151 YPAVLPSKG
+151 YPTVLPSKG
-160 FYNIVNGTSGIGIGM
+160 FYNIVNGTLGIGIGA
-175 ASSIPQFNIKDVNEA
+175 ASSVPQFNIKDVNEA
-190 LIKLLWDPT
+190 LIKLLWNPAID
-199 TPFED
+199 FEE

-215 ILLNEEQVKESLK
+215 ILLNEEQIKESLK

-271 LNDEDNPGIDRFNDL
+271 LNSEDNPGIDRFNDL
-286 TGKTPLIKIYLTKN
+286 TGSTPLIKIYLSKS

-333 RVFGWKETL
+333 RVFGWKDAL
-342 LQHLKHEELVYRR
+342 LSHIRHEETVYRR
-355 GFEFDLAKINKR
+355 GFEFDLGKINNR
-367 IHILDGLL
+367 LHILEGLL

-384 VAIIKGSTSTAAA
+384 VQIIKGSTSTAAA

-403 KFLLSDAQAKAILEM
+403 KFLLSDAQAKAILDM

-430 LENERAD
+430 LENEKAE
-437 LLLEKEKI
+437 LLKEKERI
-445 EAILNNKELLYKE
+445 EAILNNTELLYKE
-458 IETGLRAIAT
+458 IEDGFRAVAT
-468 KYGDARRTKVMN
+468 KFGDARRTKIMN

-515 RRGGVGTKMKLG
+515 KRGGVGTKLKLG
-527 NGEFVLSSINIEN
+527 NGEYVMSSINIEN

-553 YNCSATALM
+553 YNCSATSLM

-567 AIESVCSLKNNEKVV
+567 AIESVCSVKSKEKVV
-582 AISSVNKK
+582 AISSMNKK
-590 SNKPHILFFTE
+590 SQKPHILFFTE
-601 NGMVKKSLMSDYNT
+601 KGMVKKSLVSDYNT
-615 KRSTGIKALT
+615 KRTTGVKALT
-625 LDEGDCIKSIIFTDS
+625 LDDGDCIKSILFTDS
-640 DKVGILTEL
+640 EKVGILTEL

-666 AKGVKAIKLNDGD
+666 AKGVKAVKLNDGD
-679 CVVSAKIIPS
+679 CLVSAKIIPETTTDIAS
-689 DTKEIV
+689 V
-695 SVNNN
+695 SNI
-700 GLIKKTPIG
+700 GLIKKTPIS

-723 QKIDTDEYIADFYPL
+723 QKIGEDEWIADFYPL
-738 TNESEILVASNNSCI
+738 TTETEILVASNNSCI
-753 KIAVSEI
+753 KFAVSEI

>member
-1 METLSNLKSIINE
+1 MSNLGRVVND

-23 LQSRALVDVRDCL
+23 LQSRALVDVRDCF
-36 KPSARQIFYCMDK
+36 KPSARQIFYCMQTDK
-49 YKYTSDKPYSASTA
+49 FTNDKPFKKTLKAIGSA
-63 PVAEAMKHF
+63 MRM

-78 SCLGIIMR
+78 SCEGVIMR
-86 AAQPFAMRYPL
+86 AGQPFAMRYPIIE
-97 VDVHGNVGNLMS
+97 VEGSYGNLME
-109 SGNWAAPRYTKSRLS
+109 SGNWAAPRYTSSKLS
-124 KMSKSLFADIDK
+124 KVATYLFEDIDK
-136 DTISEWRDNFAEDEQ
+136 NVIDEWRDNYDDTEQ
-151 YPAVLPSKG
+151 YPTVLPSKG
-160 FYNIVNGTSGIGIGM
+160 FYNIVNGTLGIGIGA
-175 ASSIPQFNIKDVNEA
+175 ASSVPQFNIKDVNEA
-190 LIKLLWDPT
+190 LIKLLWNPSID
-199 TPFED
+199 FNE

-215 ILLNEEQVKESLK
+215 ILLNEEQVKDSLK

-271 LNDEDNPGIDRFNDL
+271 LNSEDNPGIDRFNDL
-286 TGKTPLIKIYLTKN
+286 TGSTPLIKIYLGKS

-327 EDGRYP
+327 ENGRYP
-333 RVFGWKETL
+333 RVFGWKDAL
-342 LQHLKHEELVYRR
+342 LSHIRHEEVVYRR
-355 GFEFDLAKINKR
+355 GFEFDLGKINNR
-367 IHILDGLL
+367 LHILEGLL

-384 VAIIKGSTSTAAA
+384 VQIIKGSTSTAAA

-403 KFLLSDAQAKAILEM
+403 KFLLSDAQAKAILDM

-430 LENERAD
+430 LENEKAE
-437 LLLEKEKI
+437 LLKEKERI
-445 EAILNNKELLYKE
+445 EAILNNTELLYKE
-458 IETGLRAIAT
+458 IEAGFRAVAT
-468 KYGDARRTKVMN
+468 KFGDARRTKIMN

-515 RRGGVGTKMKLG
+515 KRGGVGTKLKLG
-527 NGEFVLSSINIEN
+527 NGEYVMSSINIEN

-553 YNCSATALM
+553 YNCSATSLM

-567 AIESVCSLKNNEKVV
+567 AIESVCSVKGKEKVV
-582 AISSVNKK
+582 AISSMNKK
-590 SNKPHILFFTE
+590 SQKPHILFFTE
-601 NGMVKKSLMSDYNT
+601 KGMVKKSLVSDYNT
-615 KRSTGIKALT
+615 KRTTGVKALT
-625 LDEGDCIKSIIFTDS
+625 LDDGDCIKSILFTDS
-640 DKVGILTEL
+640 EKVGILTEL

-666 AKGVKAIKLNDGD
+666 AKGVKAVKLNDGD
-679 CVVSAKIIPS
+679 CLVSAKIIPEATN
-689 DTKEIV
+689 DIA
-695 SVNNN
+695 SVTNT
-700 GLIKKTPIG
+700 GLIKKTPIS

-723 QKIDTDEYIADFYPL
+723 QKIVDNEWIADFYPL
-738 TNESEILVASNNSCI
+738 TNETEILVASNNSCI
-753 KIAVSEI
+753 KFAVSEI

-777 NSHIVGISKS
+777 NSYIVGISKS

>member
-1 METLSNLKSIINE
+1 MSNLGRVVND

-23 LQSRALVDVRDCL
+23 LQSRALVDVRDCF
-36 KPSARQIFYCMDK
+36 KPSARQIFYCMQTDK
-49 YKYTSDKPYSASTA
+49 FTNDKPFKKTLKAIGSA
-63 PVAEAMKHF
+63 MRM

-78 SCLGIIMR
+78 SCEGVIMR
-86 AAQPFAMRYPL
+86 AGQPFAMRYPIIE
-97 VDVHGNVGNLMS
+97 VEGSYGNLME
-109 SGNWAAPRYTKSRLS
+109 SGNWAAPRYTSSKLS
-124 KMSKSLFADIDK
+124 KVATYLFEDIDK
-136 DTISEWRDNFAEDEQ
+136 NVIDEWRDNYDDTEQ
-151 YPAVLPSKG
+151 YPTVLPSKG
-160 FYNIVNGTSGIGIGM
+160 FYNIVNGTLGIGIGA
-175 ASSIPQFNIKDVNEA
+175 ASSVPQFNIKDVNEA
-190 LIKLLWDPT
+190 LIKLLWNPSID
-199 TPFED
+199 FNE

-215 ILLNEEQVKESLK
+215 ILLNEEQVKDSLK

-271 LNDEDNPGIDRFNDL
+271 LNSEDNPGIDRFNDL
-286 TGKTPLIKIYLTKN
+286 TGSTPLIKIYLGKS

-327 EDGRYP
+327 ENGRYP
-333 RVFGWKETL
+333 RVFGWKDAL
-342 LQHLKHEELVYRR
+342 LSHIRHEEVVYRR
-355 GFEFDLAKINKR
+355 GFEFDLGKINNR
-367 IHILDGLL
+367 LHILEGLL

-384 VAIIKGSTSTAAA
+384 VQIIKGSTSTAAA

-403 KFLLSDAQAKAILEM
+403 KFLLSDAQAKAILDM

-430 LENERAD
+430 LENEKAE
-437 LLLEKEKI
+437 LLKEKERI
-445 EAILNNKELLYKE
+445 EAILNNTELLYKE
-458 IETGLRAIAT
+458 IEAGFRAVAT
-468 KYGDARRTKVMN
+468 NFGDARRTKIMN

-515 RRGGVGTKMKLG
+515 KRGGVGTKLKLG
-527 NGEFVLSSINIEN
+527 NGEYVMSSINIEN

-553 YNCSATALM
+553 YNCSATSLM

-567 AIESVCSLKNNEKVV
+567 AIESVCSVKGKEKVV
-582 AISSVNKK
+582 AISSMNKK
-590 SNKPHILFFTE
+590 SQKPHILFFTE
-601 NGMVKKSLMSDYNT
+601 KGMIKKSLVSDYNT
-615 KRSTGIKALT
+615 KRTTGVKALT
-625 LDEGDCIKSIIFTDS
+625 LDDGDCIKSILFTDS
-640 DKVGILTEL
+640 EKVGILTEL

-666 AKGVKAIKLNDGD
+666 AKGVKAVKLNDGD
-679 CVVSAKIIPS
+679 CLVSAKIIP
-689 DTKEIV
+689 DTTTDIA
-695 SVNNN
+695 SVTNT
-700 GLIKKTPIG
+700 GLIKKTPIS

-723 QKIDTDEYIADFYPL
+723 QKIVDDEWIADFYPL
-738 TNESEILVASNNSCI
+738 TNETEILVASNNSCI
-753 KIAVSEI
+753 KFAVSEI

-777 NSHIVGISKS
+777 NSYIVGISKS

>member
-1 METLSNLKSIINE
+1 MSNLGKVVNE

-23 LQSRALVDVRDCL
+23 LQSRALVDVRDCF
-36 KPSARQIFYCMDK
+36 KPSARQIFYCMQTDK
-49 YKYTSDKPYSASTA
+49 FTNDKPFKKTLKAIGSA
-63 PVAEAMKHF
+63 MRM

-78 SCLGIIMR
+78 SCEGVIMR
-86 AAQPFAMRYPL
+86 AGQPFAMRYPIIE
-97 VDVHGNVGNLMS
+97 VEGSYGNLME
-109 SGNWAAPRYTKSRLS
+109 SGNWAAPRYTSSKLS
-124 KMSKSLFADIDK
+124 KVASYLFEDIDK
-136 DTISEWRDNFAEDEQ
+136 NVIDEWRDNYDDTEQ
-151 YPAVLPSKG
+151 YPTVLPSKG
-160 FYNIVNGTSGIGIGM
+160 FYNIVNGTLGIGIGA
-175 ASSIPQFNIKDVNEA
+175 ASSVPQFNIKDVNEA
-190 LIKLLWDPT
+190 LIKLLWNPAID
-199 TPFED
+199 FEE

-215 ILLNEEQVKESLK
+215 ILLNEEQIKESLK

-271 LNDEDNPGIDRFNDL
+271 LNSEDNPGIDRFNDL
-286 TGKTPLIKIYLTKN
+286 TGSTPLIKIYLAKS

-333 RVFGWKETL
+333 RVFGWKDAL
-342 LQHLKHEELVYRR
+342 LSHIRHEETVYRR
-355 GFEFDLAKINKR
+355 GFEFDLAKINNR
-367 IHILDGLL
+367 LHILEGLL

-384 VAIIKGSTSTAAA
+384 VQIIKGSTSTAAA

-403 KFLLSDAQAKAILEM
+403 KFLLSDAQSKAILDM

-430 LENERAD
+430 LENEKAE
-437 LLLEKEKI
+437 LIKEKERI
-445 EAILNNKELLYKE
+445 EAILNNTELLYKE
-458 IETGLRAIAT
+458 IEAGFRAVAT
-468 KYGDARRTKVMN
+468 KFGDARRTKIMN

-515 RRGGVGTKMKLG
+515 KRGGVGTKLKLG
-527 NGEFVLSSINIEN
+527 NGEYVMSSINIEN

-553 YNCSATALM
+553 YNCSATSLM

-567 AIESVCSLKNNEKVV
+567 AIESICSVKNNEKVV
-582 AISSVNKK
+582 AISSMNKK
-590 SNKPHILFFTE
+590 SSKPHILFFTE
-601 NGMVKKSLMSDYNT
+601 KGMVKKSLVSDYNT
-615 KRSTGIKALT
+615 KRTTGVKALT
-625 LDEGDCIKSIIFTDS
+625 LDDGDCIKSILFTDS
-640 DKVGILTEL
+640 EKVGILTEL

-679 CVVSAKIIPS
+679 CLVSAKIIPKTTTDIAS
-689 DTKEIV
+689 V
-695 SVNNN
+695 SNI
-700 GLIKKTPIG
+700 GLIKKTPIS
-709 DFGVQGR
+709 DFGTQGR

-723 QKIDTDEYIADFYPL
+723 QKICEDEWIADFYPL
-738 TNESEILVASNNSCI
+738 TTETEILVASNNSCI
-753 KIAVSEI
+753 KFAVSEI

>member
-1 METLSNLKSIINE
+1 MSNLSSIITE

-23 LQSRALVDVRDCL
+23 LQSRALIDVRDCV
-36 KPSARQIFYCMDK
+36 KPSARQIFYALYTDK
-49 YKYTSDKPYSASTA
+49 FVHTKPYKKTLKAVGSLSR
-63 PVAEAMKHF
+63 F

-78 SCLGIIMR
+78 SAVGVLMR
-86 AAQPFAMRYPL
+86 SGQDFSMRYPL
-97 VDVHGNVGNLMS
+97 VDINGNCGTQFKPKD
-109 SGNWAAPRYTKSRLS
+109 WAHQRYTESRLAEIS
-124 KMSKSLFADIDK
+124 SIMFEDIEK
-136 DTISEWRDNFAEDEQ
+136 NTISEWRDNYDDTEQ

-160 FYNIVNGTSGIGIGM
+160 FYNIVNGTMGIGIG
-175 ASSIPQFNIKDVNEA
+175 AAASIPQFNLKEVNEA
-190 LIKLLWDPT
+190 LIKLLWNPNVD
-199 TPFED
+199 FEE
-204 IYCAPDFATGA
+204 IYCAPDFATGG

-228 NGTGFACKLRAVIE
+228 NGTGFACKLRAVVE
-242 YDTKE
+242 YDSKE
-247 RCLVATE
+247 RCLIATE

-261 NTICGELEAI
+261 NTICEELKAI
-271 LNDEDNPGIDRFNDL
+271 LNDENNPGIDKYNDL
-286 TGKTPLIKIYLTKN
+286 TGETTIIKIYLSKN
-300 ANVDRVIK
+300 ANIDKVIK

-333 RVFGWKETL
+333 RVFGWKDAL
-342 LQHLKHEELVYRR
+342 LSHLKHEEIVYRR
-355 GFEFDLAKINKR
+355 GFEFDLSKINNR
-367 IHILDGLL
+367 LHILDGLL

-384 VAIIKGSTSTAAA
+384 VQIIKGATSTAAA

-403 KFLLSDAQAKAILEM
+403 KFLLTDVQAKAILDM

-430 LENERAD
+430 LENEKAE
-437 LLLEKEKI
+437 LLTEKERI

-458 IETGLRAIAT
+458 IENGFNEVI
-468 KYGDARRTKVMN
+468 KKFGDARRTKIMN
-480 IEGEEDEPVE
+480 IESEEDEPVE

-500 KNNIFVTESSSLYTQ
+500 KNNIFVTESSSLYKQ
-515 RRGGVGTKMKLG
+515 KRGGVGTKLKLG

-567 AIESVCSLKNNEKVV
+567 AIESVCAVKPNEQVV
-582 AISSVNKK
+582 AISSMNKK
-590 SNKPHILFFTE
+590 NAKPHILFFTE
-601 NGMVKKSLMSDYNT
+601 KGMVKKSLVSDYNT
-615 KRSTGIKALT
+615 KRTTGVKALT
-625 LDEGDCIKSIIFTDS
+625 LDDGDCIKSIIFTDS
-640 DKVGILTEL
+640 DRVGILTEL

-666 AKGVKAIKLNDGD
+666 AKGVKAIKLNEGD
-679 CVVSAKIIPS
+679 CVVSVKIIPTTTTDIAS
-689 DTKEIV
+689 V
-695 SVNNN
+695 SNI
-700 GLIKKTPIG
+700 GLIKKTPIA

-723 QKIDTDEYIADFYPL
+723 QKIGEDEWIADFYPL
-738 TNESEILVASNNSCI
+738 TTETEILVASNNSCI
-753 KIAVSEI
+753 KFSVSEI
-760 PTLSKGA
+760 PALSKGA